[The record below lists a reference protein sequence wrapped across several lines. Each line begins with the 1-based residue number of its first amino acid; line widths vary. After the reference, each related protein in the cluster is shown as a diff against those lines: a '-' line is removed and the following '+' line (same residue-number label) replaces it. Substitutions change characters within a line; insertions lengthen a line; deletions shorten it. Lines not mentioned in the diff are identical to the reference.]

1 MLESGSRGRPLI
13 RPYKDEEGNGTEDKK
28 KKRKKE
34 KKKKKKEKETEK
46 ERNKGKDE
54 DKEEKNSFETGTE
67 ERVLF
72 DCKFCKMKF
81 RHYAL
86 ARNHEKYV
94 HSQLRPFSC
103 SYCTKKFKRNQ
114 HAKRHEEKTC
124 QIRLK
129 SGENI

>member
-1 MLESGSRGRPLI
+1 MESGSRGRPLI
-13 RPYKDEEGNGTEDKK
+13 RPCNDDEGNGTEDKK

-34 KKKKKKEKETEK
+34 KKKKEKETER
-46 ERNKGKDE
+46 EKDE
-54 DKEEKNSFETGTE
+54 DKEEKNNFETGTE

-72 DCKFCKMKF
+72 DCKFCIMKF
-81 RHYAL
+81 RHYAS

-94 HSQLRPFSC
+94 HLQLRLYSC
-103 SYCTKKFKRNQ
+103 SYCKKKFKRNQ
-114 HAKRHEEKTC
+114 HVKRHEEKTC